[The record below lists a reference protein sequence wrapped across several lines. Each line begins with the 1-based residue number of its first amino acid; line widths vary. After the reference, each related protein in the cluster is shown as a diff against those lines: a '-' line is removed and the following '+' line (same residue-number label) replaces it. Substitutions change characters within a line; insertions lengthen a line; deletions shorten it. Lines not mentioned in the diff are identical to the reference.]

1 MVKRKHP
8 RGDDARLPG
17 GARILVV
24 DDDGNIRKILSL
36 ILRQSG
42 YLVDTAA
49 TGEEA
54 IAKSEL
60 NFYNLAII
68 DVRLPDIEG
77 TKLLTLMKETTPRM
91 RKIIL
96 TGYPLL
102 ENALQAINRG
112 VDGYLAKPVNTAQ
125 LLKTVA
131 QLLELQAKENTFT
144 EEKLKDFVETRFKKG
159 RTIRREM
166 TQETA

>member
-1 MVKRKHP
+1 MTP
-8 RGDDARLPG
+8 S
-17 GARILVV
+17 ARILVV
-24 DDDGNIRKILSL
+24 DDDDSIRKILSI

-49 TGEEA
+49 SGEEA
-54 IAKSEL
+54 IAKSDA
-60 NFYNLAII
+60 NFYNLALI

-77 TKLLTLMKETTPRM
+77 TKLLTLMKDTTPRM
-91 RKIIL
+91 MKVIL

-112 VDGYLAKPVNTAQ
+112 VDGYLAKPVNTTQ

-131 QLLELQAKENTFT
+131 QLLERQAKENRFT
-144 EEKLKDFVETRFKKG
+144 EEQLKSYVETQFKKG
-159 RTIRREM
+159 RTIRREL
-166 TQETA
+166 TKETA